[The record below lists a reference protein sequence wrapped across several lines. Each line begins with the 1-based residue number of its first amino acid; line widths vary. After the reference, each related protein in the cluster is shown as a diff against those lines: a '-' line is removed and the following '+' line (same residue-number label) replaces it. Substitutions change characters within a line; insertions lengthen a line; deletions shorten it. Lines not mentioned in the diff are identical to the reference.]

1 MKFGKKLATL
11 SEKNLTVNLY
21 TMNKYVKIKIKSYN
35 GKINTNFHNNEI
47 PKEGFQ
53 RTYLSL
59 ILINSVYRKDKNYY
73 PQVFLE
79 KCTYAFKEKKKKT
92 SKFNTADIEIYFDDS
107 DRQNSDEENQILNF
121 FNLGARKSPKFP
133 KVQFPKI

>member
-1 MKFGKKLATL
+1 MLL
-11 SEKNLTVNLY
+11 
-21 TMNKYVKIKIKSYN
+21 
-35 GKINTNFHNNEI
+35 
-47 PKEGFQ
+47 
-53 RTYLSL
+53 
-59 ILINSVYRKDKNYY
+59 
-73 PQVFLE
+73 
-79 KCTYAFKEKKKKT
+79 KKKKKNT

>member
-73 PQVFLE
+73 PQVF
-79 KCTYAFKEKKKKT
+79 
-92 SKFNTADIEIYFDDS
+92 
-107 DRQNSDEENQILNF
+107 
-121 FNLGARKSPKFP
+121 
-133 KVQFPKI
+133 

>member
-1 MKFGKKLATL
+1 MLLK
-11 SEKNLTVNLY
+11 
-21 TMNKYVKIKIKSYN
+21 
-35 GKINTNFHNNEI
+35 
-47 PKEGFQ
+47 
-53 RTYLSL
+53 
-59 ILINSVYRKDKNYY
+59 
-73 PQVFLE
+73 
-79 KCTYAFKEKKKKT
+79 KKKKT

>member
-1 MKFGKKLATL
+1 MKFGKKSATL

-21 TMNKYVKIKIKSYN
+21 TMNKYVKIKIKCYN

-79 KCTYAFKEKKKKT
+79 KCTYAFKEKKRRL
-92 SKFNTADIEIYFDDS
+92 SS
-107 DRQNSDEENQILNF
+107 IL
-121 FNLGARKSPKFP
+121 PT
-133 KVQFPKI
+133 